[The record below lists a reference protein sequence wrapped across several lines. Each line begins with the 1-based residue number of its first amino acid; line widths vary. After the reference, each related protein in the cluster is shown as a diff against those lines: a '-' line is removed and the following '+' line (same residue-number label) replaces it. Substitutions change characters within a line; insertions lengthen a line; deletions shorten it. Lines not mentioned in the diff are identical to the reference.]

1 MKTIFASRKRTKRT
15 LSFVLGFCSLLA
27 FLAAQSEIYQH
38 GTVIRMRMGDCLLV
52 HRGFMAAM
60 GGQPVQATE
69 ELCPEYTLVSDKV
82 VFVIVGK
89 SSNQMVPLAE
99 VIDFRL
105 HNNELAVRID
115 DARRESKFNIREMTL
130 RSEWELVQKHF
141 EEQLSVPPR

>member
-1 MKTIFASRKRTKRT
+1 MKRT
-15 LSFVLGFCSLLA
+15 LLLALGFCSLPV
-27 FLAAQSEIYQH
+27 FLAAQSGIYQH
-38 GTVIRMRMGDCLLV
+38 GTVVRMRMGDCILV

-60 GGQPVQATE
+60 SGQPVQATE

-99 VIDFRL
+99 IIDFRF
-105 HNNELAVRID
+105 HNSDLAVRID
-115 DARRESKFNIREMTL
+115 DARRETRFNIREMTL